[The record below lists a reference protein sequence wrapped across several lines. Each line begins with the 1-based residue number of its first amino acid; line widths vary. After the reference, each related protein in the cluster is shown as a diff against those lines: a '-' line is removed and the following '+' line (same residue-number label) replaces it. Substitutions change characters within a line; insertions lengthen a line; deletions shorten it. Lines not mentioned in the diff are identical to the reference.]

1 MVIKKVL
8 TSIRELF
15 LPPSF
20 RFLVRF
26 QSKLQ
31 FHRNQRWPT
40 VTNKHSFKPSEWIF
54 RDVNAKK
61 PRLLKKSFL
70 VFVQKTSSRT
80 KFRARNLSGYV
91 CMALKVRAQKNEH
104 INGSLFLRHVNRKLL
119 YDILKVQKSGC
130 LTLLASC
137 LILKER
143 FLRRQMAAYLTRHSE
158 CLNSLTITGIPPSS
172 LWIKKK
178 QNYWLQSPTNLSGKF
193 ISSPPSDE
201 FNAVYRESSLLV
213 CNIVW
218 GEGGSLFWWCHSVF
232 SLRYL
237 VSAFS

>member
-40 VTNKHSFKPSEWIF
+40 VTNKHSFKPSGWIF
-54 RDVNAKK
+54 RDLNAKK
-61 PRLLKKSFL
+61 PRLLS
-70 VFVQKTSSRT
+70 
-80 KFRARNLSGYV
+80 AHV

-104 INGSLFLRHVNRKLL
+104 INRSLFLRHVNRKLL

-178 QNYWLQSPTNLSGKF
+178 QNYWLQSPTNLSEKF

-218 GEGGSLFWWCHSVF
+218 GKGGSLFWWCYSVF